1 MQQQKKF
8 KVAKIKENF
17 LRKQKGTDVFVFTKR
32 TEQKIMVL
40 DTNMLQFHI
49 SLHLIYKHK
58 KSRGSNFIGRFFM
71 KAKYE
76 IKLTCSGTKGA
87 LRRPE
92 TVCASVEL

>member
-1 MQQQKKF
+1 MQQKKF
-8 KVAKIKENF
+8 KVAKVQENF
-17 LRKQKGTDVFVFTKR
+17 LGKQKGTDVFVFTKR
-32 TEQKIMVL
+32 KEQKTMEL
-40 DTNMLQFHI
+40 DTNILQFHI
-49 SLHLIYKHK
+49 FLHLIYKHK
-58 KSRGSNFIGRFFM
+58 KSRGSNFIGRFLM